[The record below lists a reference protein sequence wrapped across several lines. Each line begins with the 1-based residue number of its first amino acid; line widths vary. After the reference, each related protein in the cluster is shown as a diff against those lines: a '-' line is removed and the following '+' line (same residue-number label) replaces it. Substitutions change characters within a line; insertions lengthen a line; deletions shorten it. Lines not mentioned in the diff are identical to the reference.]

1 MDLHAVLPAE
11 QADADPRRL
20 AEFART
26 AEELGYGGVW
36 LPDHLMPPEPFG
48 GRYGGPFDALVTLG
62 HLAAV
67 TQRIELGTSV
77 VILPLR
83 NPFVV
88 AKQAATLAALSGD
101 RFVLG
106 VGAGW
111 EKHEFD
117 ATGAD
122 FTTRGART
130 TSALRLIRH
139 LHATGGAPFEDPYYG
154 HPGGH
159 FAPARPVPL
168 LVGGTSDAALRR
180 AGAVGDRWQAFGLT
194 PEAFAAR
201 VARLSE
207 LADRPIGVE
216 ARIAMGEGSAA
227 VAASDTAAELDSWAA
242 AGAERLA
249 VWFSGDIDS
258 AGERM
263 RALAALPA
271 AAHFLSGDP
280 ALPGDSARTFRSTGA
295 SQSHG

>member
-1 MDLHAVLPAE
+1 MELHAVLPAE

-20 AEFART
+20 VELARS

-36 LPDHLMPPEPFG
+36 LPDHLLPPKPFG
-48 GRYGGPFDALVTLG
+48 AQYGGPHDALVTLA

-67 TQRIELGTSV
+67 TERIELGTSV
-77 VILPLR
+77 LILPLR

-111 EKHEFD
+111 EKYEFD

-122 FTTRGART
+122 FATRGART
-130 TSALRLIRH
+130 TSALRLIRD
-139 LHATGGAPFEDPYYG
+139 LHTTGGAPFEDPHYG

-180 AGAVGDRWQAFGLT
+180 AAAVGDRWQAFALT
-194 PEAFAAR
+194 PEAFAERA
-201 VARLSE
+201 ARLRE
-207 LADRPIGVE
+207 LAGRPVGVE
-216 ARIAMGEGSAA
+216 ARIGMGDGPAAEA
-227 VAASDTAAELDSWAA
+227 VAATAATLDSWAA
-242 AGAERLA
+242 VGAERLA
-249 VWFSGDIDS
+249 VWFSGEANS

-263 RALAALPA
+263 RALAARPEA
-271 AAHFLSGDP
+271 APYLAGSDVAAGAHP
-280 ALPGDSARTFRSTGA
+280 KMT
-295 SQSHG
+295 SQAPVC